1 MTAGKG
7 IFCVEGFWKEDLGD
21 TMTVKTILQFLKDNA
36 RVPFLY
42 TQVATVEEFEH
53 HLSRF
58 PQAAYRKYPIL
69 YLAFHGREG
78 GVSLWGHD
86 DYSLENIAGLL
97 PKKCHGRIVVLGGCS
112 VLNID
117 KRKLKAFLT
126 TTGAL
131 AICGYRNDVDWVR
144 SSAFELLLLSE
155 LQDNA
160 FDGRGI
166 RTIVRKCT
174 TLAKAFKASDP
185 DKDIHFRI
193 VSVLDLG
200 RIRL

>member
-1 MTAGKG
+1 
-7 IFCVEGFWKEDLGD
+7 
-21 TMTVKTILQFLKDNA
+21 
-36 RVPFLY
+36 
-42 TQVATVEEFEH
+42 
-53 HLSRF
+53 
-58 PQAAYRKYPIL
+58 
-69 YLAFHGREG
+69 
-78 GVSLWGHD
+78 
-86 DYSLENIAGLL
+86 
-97 PKKCHGRIVVLGGCS
+97 

-166 RTIVRKCT
+166 RTIVHKCT

-200 RIRL
+200 RIRP